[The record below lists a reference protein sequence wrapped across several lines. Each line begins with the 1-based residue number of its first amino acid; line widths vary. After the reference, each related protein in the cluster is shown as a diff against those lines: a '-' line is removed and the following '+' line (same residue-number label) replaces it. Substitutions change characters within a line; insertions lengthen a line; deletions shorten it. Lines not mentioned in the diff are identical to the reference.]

1 MPNNGRFMVGLVGV
15 AAVVSY
21 LIWTGVSDTMVYY
34 LTPVELLE
42 RVEQDPTFRDVGVKV
57 SGEVVPDS
65 YRQGDGPMVHRFE
78 IVDLVERDATFEVV
92 YEGILPDTFND
103 SPNMLTEAILEGRF
117 NADGVFEATLLL
129 TKCGSRFEASP
140 DQIHDSQQLEATLP
154 ADHAG

>member
-1 MPNNGRFMVGLVGV
+1 MVGLVGV
-15 AAVVSY
+15 ATVVTY

-42 RVEQDPTFRDVGVKV
+42 RVEEDPSFREIGVKV
-57 SGEVVPDS
+57 SGEVVPNS
-65 YRQGDGPMVHRFE
+65 YTKGDGPLVHHFA
-78 IVDLVERDATFEVV
+78 IVDMEDRDARFDVV

-103 SPNMLTEAILEGRF
+103 DPNMLTEAILEGRF
-117 NADGVFEATLLL
+117 DANGTFEATLLL

-140 DQIHDSQQLEATLP
+140 DQLHDDGELDQTLP